1 MNRLKKWISSLI
13 KILQVPEMKIL
24 PGHIAFF
31 LVLSIIPLISLV
43 GLIANNFSISI
54 ESLLEFSSHIIPE
67 DISELLLP
75 FIKHKSSNIN
85 TIIFMVIGFIL
96 ASNGPHAIITAC
108 DILYDQKPGD
118 YLNVRVKAF
127 VLTIILTILFFF
139 SLVVLAFGNSILNFI
154 LHLKILDTIS
164 TQTYWLFFIIKYPF
178 AFILIYWM
186 IKMLYTLAPTK
197 KIPSSSVSKGAMF
210 TTISWLLVTYGY
222 SIYITH
228 FSNYDLFY
236 GSLSSIIMM
245 MFWVYI
251 LSTILVIGIA
261 INRNTYYRYEN
272 NNKK

>member
-1 MNRLKKWISSLI
+1 MNRLKKWIKSLI
-13 KILQVPEMKIL
+13 KIMQVPEMKIL

-31 LVLSIIPLISLV
+31 LVLAIVPLITLV
-43 GLIANNFSISI
+43 GLIANHFSISM
-54 ESLLEFSSHIIPE
+54 ESLIDISSHIIPE
-67 DISELLLP
+67 DISKLLLP
-75 FIKHKSSNIN
+75 FVKHRNNSN
-85 TIIFMVIGFIL
+85 TVIFMIIGFVL

-108 DILYDQKPGD
+108 DILYGEKPSD
-118 YLNVRVKAF
+118 YLSSRIKSF
-127 VLTIILTILFFF
+127 VLTIILTFLFFF

-154 LHLKILDTIS
+154 LHLKLLDTIS
-164 TQTYWLFFIIKYPF
+164 AQTYWLFFFIKYPF

-197 KIPSSSVSKGAMF
+197 KIPSSSVTKGAVF

-251 LSTILVIGIA
+251 LSIILVIGIA
-261 INRNTYYRYEN
+261 INRNVYYRYEKD
-272 NNKK
+272 NKK